1 MLLKSRWIILLISVL
16 NSKLVL
22 QGKKTKQN
30 GRHHIWIRNMP
41 FFLLQISG
49 LYIRSTNKLPL
60 LLPNYQDPTL
70 WDVTVIYPH
79 WNIQVGCKEGV
90 TAPGWRPSY
99 SIWALSHSH
108 NAVSSQR
115 RLRWAQVSQKNHKAF
130 LVSLLCSKTR
140 LFSLLIWLSMWI
152 SHC

>member
-30 GRHHIWIRNMP
+30 DRHHIWIRNMP